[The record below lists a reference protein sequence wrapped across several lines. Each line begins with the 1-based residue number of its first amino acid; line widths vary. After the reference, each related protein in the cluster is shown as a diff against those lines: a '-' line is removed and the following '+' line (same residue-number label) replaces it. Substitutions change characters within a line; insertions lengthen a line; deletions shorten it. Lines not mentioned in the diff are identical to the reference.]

1 MKKKK
6 KIRLSVLVTAGFTIS
21 LLLLTISY
29 SLITASSIRN
39 IGNFAVRIDEENL
52 QNISSNL
59 FLEITR
65 RTAREYAAYF
75 NDAEEITRI
84 LGKQIA
90 ERTLSEKIVNDIE
103 PDEELIKLYNYKNR
117 GFFVSEPKNAAT
129 AFYWGQTERNNVPKI
144 VIKQINSL
152 NMLTPMIEGFMRYSM
167 DYFSAI
173 WVHGKD
179 DYMFMYPK
187 SDKYYKNL
195 KSSKAFYEYF
205 NVFDIIRDNQKK
217 PDVIRPIWLK
227 PYKDVTG
234 VTVSSVFT
242 PIYDKNDD
250 ILAVV
255 GLDMNLGKLLDS
267 MLASRLLV
275 DSKTENSE
283 QNLLLE
289 KNLFHGFLFIT
300 NTNSSIMAFPE
311 EYVDLFSLPANYSDL
326 KNRAEFIQTKLIDS
340 KSPVVKDLV
349 KKITRSHS
357 GVELVK
363 LKGEK
368 YFIAYSRLDGT
379 SFILGFV
386 VSEDQLLSS
395 AKETRCEM
403 NRIEFRAIIHGL
415 LISLGVLVVS
425 IIIALLFFKKYL
437 FTRIETFRRKVR
449 KMGEGKFN
457 IQFKEEG
464 ILEISELGSTFNYLG
479 KELRAYTKN
488 LKAEIIA
495 REQIE
500 TEVKIAADLQLSL
513 LPKVDKSFQR
523 DEFSMA
529 AKLSP
534 AKEASGDYFDFFY
547 LNENKIVLIIADV
560 VGKGISAAF
569 YMGMV
574 KTLLKNICYQED
586 EDPSK
591 ALNRVNRILSQ
602 DNSTL
607 MFVTLFLGYYDTVT
621 GKMLYANAGHHDAI
635 CISKDGIYRT
645 FGITKGIAIGVT
657 DQRKYRSGKSII
669 NKGDTVVLYTDGVI
683 EAVSPKREDFGEARF
698 KELLLKNKSMSSN
711 DLADK
716 IINDVRKFENQ
727 KRYDD
732 VTVIVFRREK

>member
-1 MKKKK
+1 MKKIK

-29 SLITASSIRN
+29 SFIAVGGIRS
-39 IGNFAVRIDEENL
+39 IGNFAVRIDEKNL

-59 FLEITR
+59 FLEVTR

-84 LGKQIA
+84 LGGQIA
-90 ERTLSEKIVNDIE
+90 ERTLSEKVVNDIE
-103 PDEELIKLYNYKNR
+103 PDEELIKFYNYENR
-117 GFFVSEPKNAAT
+117 GFFVSGAKSPIT
-129 AFYWGQTERNNVPKI
+129 AFYWGKPDRNTVPDK
-144 VIKQINSL
+144 VVKEINSL
-152 NMLTPMIEGFMRYSM
+152 NMLTPMLVGFMRYSM
-167 DYFSAI
+167 DYFSTI
-173 WVHGKD
+173 WIHGRD

-187 SDKYYKNL
+187 SDTYYKNM
-195 KSSKAFYEYF
+195 SSSNAFRNYF
-205 NVFDIIRDNQKK
+205 NVFDLISDNKKK
-217 PDVIRPIWLK
+217 PGVIRPIWLK

-234 VTVSSVFT
+234 ITVSSVFT
-242 PIYDKNDD
+242 PIYDKDD
-250 ILAVV
+250 NILAVV
-255 GLDMNLGKLLDS
+255 GLDLNLDKLLNS
-267 MLASRLLV
+267 MIASRLLV
-275 DSKTENSE
+275 NNKTHEN
-283 QNLLLE
+283 NLLSE
-289 KNLFHGFLFIT
+289 KSLFHGFLFIT
-300 NTNSSIMAFPE
+300 NTNSSIMAFPK
-311 EYVDLFSLPANYSDL
+311 EYADLFSLPPNYSDL
-326 KNRAEFIQTKLIDS
+326 KNKAEFIQAKLRDS
-340 KSPVVKDLV
+340 KSPKVREFAEKV
-349 KKITRSHS
+349 THTHS
-357 GVELVK
+357 GVELVN

-368 YFIAYSRLDGT
+368 YFIAFSRLDGT

-395 AKETRCEM
+395 AKETRSEM
-403 NRIEFRAIIHGL
+403 NRTELRAIVHGL
-415 LISLGVLVVS
+415 LISLCVLVVS
-425 IIIALLFFKKYL
+425 IVIAILFFKKYL

-457 IQFKEEG
+457 IQFKEDG

-523 DEFSMA
+523 EEFSMA

-534 AKEASGDYFDFFY
+534 AKEASGDYYDFFY
-547 LNENKIVLIIADV
+547 LNENKIALIIADV

-574 KTLLKNICYQED
+574 KTLLKNICYQEY
-586 EDPSK
+586 EDPAK

-621 GKMLYANAGHHDAI
+621 GKMVYANAGHHDAI
-635 CISKDGIYRT
+635 CISKTGIYRK

-657 DQRKYRSGKSII
+657 DQKKYRSSKTII
-669 NKGDTVVLYTDGVI
+669 NSGDTFVLFTDGVI
-683 EAVSPKREDFGEARF
+683 EAVNPNDEDFGEERF
-698 KELLLKNKSMSSN
+698 KELLLKNKHLSCN
-711 DLADK
+711 DFADK
-716 IINDVRKFENQ
+716 IIQDVRKFEH
-727 KRYDD
+727 
-732 VTVIVFRREK
+732 